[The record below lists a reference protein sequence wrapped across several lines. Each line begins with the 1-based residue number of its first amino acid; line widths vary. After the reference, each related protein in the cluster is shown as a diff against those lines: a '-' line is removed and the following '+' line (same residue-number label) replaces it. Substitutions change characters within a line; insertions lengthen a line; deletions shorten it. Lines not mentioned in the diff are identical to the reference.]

1 MSRYVAFYAVEE
13 SLRKEESLVEAD
25 ELLQLFWKD
34 FVDLYGKESCTINM
48 HLHGHLTQCVREYG
62 PVYSFWCFAFER
74 MNSILGSYRT
84 NNRHVSV
91 QYMRK
96 FLDSKRYAPF
106 NWPKEFTEEYLPLL
120 QHFVYHKG
128 SLMQSNVETEIDS
141 QQYNAL
147 PPVKEGALSSSQKA
161 EIMPHILRRLGAD
174 AESVR
179 LHALYKQTKCLS
191 IGRKVPDIRSLHL
204 PLLNA
209 HFLMSTLSWPRFFF
223 LLSVQLI

>member
-1 MSRYVAFYAVEE
+1 MRLYAFVCPADVGRIPSKLLSKFSGITAEQWKNWVLYFSLYALYALKNTLPWRDYKYWQLFVKVCCI
-13 SLRKEESLVEAD
+13 LCRRRVTEESLVEAD

-34 FVDLYGKESCTINM
+34 FVDLYGKKSCTINM

-74 MNSILGSYRT
+74 MNGILGSYRT

-106 NWPKEFTEEYLPLL
+106 NWPKEFTEEYLPLP

-147 PPVKEGALSSSQKA
+147 KVRC
-161 EIMPHILRRLGAD
+161 LRAR
-174 AESVR
+174 
-179 LHALYKQTKCLS
+179 KQ
-191 IGRKVPDIRSLHL
+191 R
-204 PLLNA
+204 
-209 HFLMSTLSWPRFFF
+209 
-223 LLSVQLI
+223 